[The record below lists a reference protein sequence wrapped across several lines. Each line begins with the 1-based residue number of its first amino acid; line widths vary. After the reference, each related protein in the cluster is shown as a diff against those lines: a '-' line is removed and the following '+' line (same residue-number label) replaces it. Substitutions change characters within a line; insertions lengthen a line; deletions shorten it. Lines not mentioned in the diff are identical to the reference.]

1 VGESDCQN
9 IRELLDPY
17 LDNELLVETSQSVVD
32 HLGLCPDCAAESE
45 RRVELRRLFKTALTL
60 EGDND
65 RDRESISRRRIE
77 TALERERRPRRTA
90 KIGWGALAASLI
102 LVLGLTYWRIGNTS
116 KPVNQPAIKMPINM
130 PASTPQVLIAAVDR
144 DAVENHQV
152 CALSYP
158 PNWTF
163 DRQRVARGLTPSFA
177 PLVDAIGLNH
187 AAYKL
192 IEGHICSYQQKQYAH
207 LIFRGNGHTVSVF
220 IEPDDSSGKPK
231 PSRPREIDQASFT
244 AYQVASADTGRHRIS
259 VVSDLPSVENLALA
273 KQILPKTIIFIR
285 KMEDAGV

>member
-1 VGESDCQN
+1 VGESDCQD

-17 LDNELLVETSQSVVD
+17 LDNELLVETSQSVLD

-45 RRVELRRLFKTALTL
+45 RRIELRRLLKTALKL
-60 EGDND
+60 EDDDG
-65 RDRESISRRRIE
+65 RDSENISRRGIE
-77 TALERERRPRRTA
+77 TALEEERRPRRTA
-90 KIGWGALAASLI
+90 KILWGALAASLI
-102 LVLGLTYWRIGNTS
+102 LALGLTYWRIGNTS
-116 KPVNQPAIKMPINM
+116 KPVNPSAIKMPINM
-130 PASTPQVLIAAVDR
+130 PASPPQVLISAADR

-158 PNWTF
+158 PDWTF
-163 DRQRVARGLTPSFA
+163 DRQRIARNLTPGFA
-177 PLVDAIGLNH
+177 PLVDAFGRNH

-231 PSRPREIDQASFT
+231 PSHPREIDQASLT
-244 AYQVASADTGRHRIS
+244 AYQVASVDTGRHRIS

-273 KQILPKTIIFIR
+273 KQLVPATLSFIKKLER
-285 KMEDAGV
+285 EEG